1 MCALDSFGVPVVVK
15 AADIV
20 TCRCE
25 GCELPKLSAE
35 AVTRWQAEP
44 VEFFEAGKDIP
55 VPRPTDD

>member
-1 MCALDSFGVPVVVK
+1 MCALESFGVPVVVK

-35 AVTRWQAEP
+35 QVTRWQADPEP
-44 VEFFEAGKDIP
+44 E
-55 VPRPTDD
+55 DD